1 MFDRFRGTIRRMF
14 CGAAR
19 VEAVAIPVLIEPEHV
34 THPDDVPMYPNLSAH
49 PERQSL
55 NTDPG
60 FRSVL
65 MKQLETHEKL
75 LRELIELE
83 RKG

>member
-1 MFDRFRGTIRRMF
+1 MFERFRGTIRRVF
-14 CGAAR
+14 CGEVQ
-19 VEAVAIPVLIEPEHV
+19 VEEVAIPVLIEPEHIQ
-34 THPDDVPMYPNLSAH
+34 TPGDVPLYPNLVAH

-55 NTDPG
+55 NTDTG